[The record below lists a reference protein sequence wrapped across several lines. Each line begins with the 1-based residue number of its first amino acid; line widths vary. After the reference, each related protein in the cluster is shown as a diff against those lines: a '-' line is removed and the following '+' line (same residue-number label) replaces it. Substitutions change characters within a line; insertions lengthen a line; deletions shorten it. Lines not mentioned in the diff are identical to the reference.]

1 MKRNFLKRIMMP
13 AAVVVLGVGGAFVT
27 TSMSSTKGIANVQ
40 GYKFVS
46 QAEPCRAEIMCSN
59 VFNATICTSGSSQL
73 YGKATPNAANCDL
86 PLYKIPN

>member
-27 TSMSSTKGIANVQ
+27 TSMSSTKALANVQ
-40 GYKFVS
+40 GYRYVS
-46 QAEPCRAEIMCSN
+46 QAEPCRAETQCSN
-59 VFNATICTSGSSQL
+59 IFNATICTSGGAQL
-73 YGKATPNAANCDL
+73 FGKANPNANVCDV